1 MARTNITQAIHSLT
15 PVSIF
20 AGLSQDA
27 LERIQQ
33 RCIWRRYEPGALIV
47 DYLDVSDDVFFI
59 TSGEARVTIYSQ
71 AGKAVS
77 FSDMGPGEVFG
88 EYPAIDQGPR
98 SASVEAQTVCLVASM
113 PAAVFRELLHEES
126 SVVDALLSHLV
137 MRIRSLTMRVYQF
150 STLLVNNRIQA
161 ELLRLA
167 NRGGIDG
174 NTACIDPA
182 PTHVDIANRISTHR
196 EAVTRELNRLARI
209 GVVQRR
215 GSTLIVKDVARLAT
229 MVHEA
234 TGE

>member
-1 MARTNITQAIHSLT
+1 MSRTNITRASHSLAT
-15 PVSIF
+15 ISIF

-33 RCIWRRYEPGALIV
+33 RCAWKHYEPGALIV
-47 DYLDVSDDVFFI
+47 DYLDVADDVFFL
-59 TSGEARVTIYSQ
+59 TSGEARVTIYSH

-98 SASVEAQTVCLVASM
+98 SASVEARTVCLVASM
-113 PAAVFRELLHEES
+113 PAAVFRKLLHDEP
-126 SVVDALLSHLV
+126 SVVDTLLRHLV
-137 MRIRSLTMRVYQF
+137 MKIRSLTVRVYQF

-167 NRGGIDG
+167 NRGVIDG

-182 PTHVDIANRISTHR
+182 PTHVEIASRISTHR

-209 GVVQRR
+209 GVIQRR
-215 GSTLIVKDVARLAT
+215 GGTLVVKDVARLGT